1 MGSTLHIHLQLFIVN
16 ARERFDPESLFD
28 DGEM

>member
-1 MGSTLHIHLQLFIVN
+1 MGTTLHIHLQWFIVN
-16 ARERFDPESLFD
+16 ASERFDPESLFD